1 MEVETLNNIN
11 SNIANYLKNE
21 YQVSSASNANAMLEA
36 KENVKNQAVDMLK
49 NLVTGDKITAN
60 ILDITGTQV
69 TIGTG
74 GEGSIKAFLANNM
87 PVNIGDVVTFVVN
100 KDNENQ
106 VLLKPLIK
114 TDNATLA
121 IANKALEAAN
131 MPLTDKN
138 SELVMNLVKNNMPI
152 NKESLSEFS
161 RYMTSF
167 PDANVDTFVELKK
180 LGMPITSENVTQFEN
195 YINFE
200 NSISDSVSIISE
212 NMSKLA
218 EDDNGINIL
227 KEFVDFTDNTSKD
240 TAKSYISDEKLA
252 TLSGLVKD
260 EELANEIKNGNLT
273 SKELLSK
280 LLNDENFKEIAK
292 SPVFKEVSKMFMRDQ
307 FELSPKDVAK
317 DNEIKNFYER
327 ILKETNKMQELL
339 TSCGK
344 QDSSL
349 FKEMS
354 NVKDNVYFMNDLNH
368 MMTYVQLPLKFA
380 GQDVHSDLYVFRN
393 KGQKIDKD
401 DISALLHLDM
411 DNLGK
416 MDVYVKLT
424 NGVDVSTNFCL
435 ENEEMLDFIEA
446 HMDQLNGRLEA
457 LGYKLHA
464 TTKVAN
470 TEHDIV
476 HDFIDEG
483 KAHKDFMRYSF
494 DIRA

>member
-1 MEVETLNNIN
+1 MNNIN

-60 ILDITGTQV
+60 ILDITGNQV

-180 LGMPITSENVTQFEN
+180 LGMPITPPNRP
-195 YINFE
+195 
-200 NSISDSVSIISE
+200 
-212 NMSKLA
+212 LA
-218 EDDNGINIL
+218 
-227 KEFVDFTDNTSKD
+227 
-240 TAKSYISDEKLA
+240 
-252 TLSGLVKD
+252 
-260 EELANEIKNGNLT
+260 
-273 SKELLSK
+273 
-280 LLNDENFKEIAK
+280 
-292 SPVFKEVSKMFMRDQ
+292 P
-307 FELSPKDVAK
+307 
-317 DNEIKNFYER
+317 
-327 ILKETNKMQELL
+327 
-339 TSCGK
+339 
-344 QDSSL
+344 
-349 FKEMS
+349 
-354 NVKDNVYFMNDLNH
+354 
-368 MMTYVQLPLKFA
+368 
-380 GQDVHSDLYVFRN
+380 
-393 KGQKIDKD
+393 
-401 DISALLHLDM
+401 
-411 DNLGK
+411 
-416 MDVYVKLT
+416 
-424 NGVDVSTNFCL
+424 
-435 ENEEMLDFIEA
+435 
-446 HMDQLNGRLEA
+446 
-457 LGYKLHA
+457 
-464 TTKVAN
+464 
-470 TEHDIV
+470 
-476 HDFIDEG
+476 
-483 KAHKDFMRYSF
+483 
-494 DIRA
+494 